1 MAPGDRTGGVSGTYK
16 KKIYRQKS
24 VNLFKSVQQ
33 LFQLDVLEVYY
44 DYTIMI
50 IIYRH
55 SSSIA
60 GLFVAG

>member
-1 MAPGDRTGGVSGTYK
+1 MAPGDRTGGVSGTNK
-16 KKIYRQKS
+16 KNIYRQKS

-55 SSSIA
+55 SLRIA